1 MDIQARIAESLLI
14 RSSSYLAVKS
24 TLFWYSNGAVILA
37 ILRYFCKNLQV
48 TFLTQVCHCSK
59 VTEAAVCD
67 AILIKCK
74 NVVLSILGVHES
86 LFHDIPPLCCQEQ
99 EAV

>member
-1 MDIQARIAESLLI
+1 MDIQACFAESLLSW
-14 RSSSYLAVKS
+14 SSSYLAVKS

-48 TFLTQVCHCSK
+48 TFLTQVCHCK